1 MADTLVW
8 KTAEGIN
15 VKPLYT
21 AEDRKDENGEMKEES
36 PPGVYPFTRG
46 PYASMYTA
54 RPWTIRQYVC
64 VCVCVCGGAGRSGG
78 GDEWEEAE
86 KC

>member
-64 VCVCVCGGAGRSGG
+64 V
-78 GDEWEEAE
+78 
-86 KC
+86 